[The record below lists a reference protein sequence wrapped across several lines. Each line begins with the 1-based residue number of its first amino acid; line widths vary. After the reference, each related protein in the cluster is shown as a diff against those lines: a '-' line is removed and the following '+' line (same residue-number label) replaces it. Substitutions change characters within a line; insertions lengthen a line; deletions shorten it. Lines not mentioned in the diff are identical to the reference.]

1 MIGTAIQIIAYLG
14 KYASDN
20 KKRFEV
26 KEKREKRS
34 LSQNSYYWTLLGQ
47 VAKVTRIPAAK
58 IHNGN
63 LRALSLPERIEG
75 KLVTVTLPDTD
86 EAEDQISNSETY
98 HLKPT
103 SQVLNGRGGVLYR
116 TYILLRGSSTFNTE
130 EMSAL
135 LDLMI
140 QEAETQGVDTLT
152 PIERERMKQYELQK
166 QTRKSN

>member
-26 KEKREKRS
+26 KEKKERRS
-34 LSQNSYYWTLLGQ
+34 LSQNAYYWSLLGQ

-86 EAEDQISNSETY
+86 DAEEQVVNSDTY

-103 SQVLNGRGGVLYR
+103 SQVLKGRGGVLYR
-116 TYILLRGSSTFNTE
+116 TYIMLRGSSTFTVD
-130 EMSAL
+130 EMGAL

-140 QEAETQGVDTLT
+140 QEAEAQGIDTLT
-152 PIERERMKQYELQK
+152 PDERERMKQYERK
-166 QTRKSN
+166 HNTATRG